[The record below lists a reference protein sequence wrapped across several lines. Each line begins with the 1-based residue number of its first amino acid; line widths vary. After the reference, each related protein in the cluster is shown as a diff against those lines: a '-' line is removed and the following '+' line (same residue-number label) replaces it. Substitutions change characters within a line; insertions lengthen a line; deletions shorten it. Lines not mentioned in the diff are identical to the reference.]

1 MVLALAGVEPET
13 KKREKQKKKKNG
25 EIYKPQDK
33 IDRNWIE
40 I

>member
-13 KKREKQKKKKNG
+13 KKRKKRKKKKKG

-33 IDRNWIE
+33 IDRN
-40 I
+40 

>member
-13 KKREKQKKKKNG
+13 KKRKKRKKKKG

-33 IDRNWIE
+33 IDRN
-40 I
+40 

>member
-13 KKREKQKKKKNG
+13 KKGKKRKKKKKG

-33 IDRNWIE
+33 IDRN
-40 I
+40 